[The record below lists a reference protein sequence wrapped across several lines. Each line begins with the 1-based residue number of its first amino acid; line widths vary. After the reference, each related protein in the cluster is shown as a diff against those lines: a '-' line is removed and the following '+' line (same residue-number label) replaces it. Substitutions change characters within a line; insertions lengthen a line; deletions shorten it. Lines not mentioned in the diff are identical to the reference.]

1 MQTQSAIAIN
11 PHAALL
17 KRLIDSA
24 INRAPG
30 SDGNIIANH
39 LQQIEDLVIGQGV
52 DFQPEQDEAGDRT
65 KFVQQFVDQTKI
77 RQFLPDIL
85 RKTMGTGEVLL
96 WLRYTPKGYRLRY
109 FTADQFQ
116 PFYDP
121 VTDDLFAAVVVT
133 HYTARTPQGPRQKW
147 IKLVI
152 LQQGYFTQRSDT
164 RPEVSGL
171 GSDRQWTPEA
181 AIELD
186 AVKLQKQKGK
196 NQDEITFTENPFPF
210 LPIRICYNKPIGPGQ
225 RAADDF
231 TEFAS
236 QLITHDDLSGVI
248 RKNTRK
254 FARQT
259 IVTNLDRGQILKK
272 KGLGGFSGAAPSYG
286 GSSSFAS
293 DYYDSQ
299 QMAAFHQQR
308 FGASE
313 GDEEVADIIGVQGM
327 EDEYFMDVLNW
338 SPLQGA
344 QLEYLGE
351 LERRIHSAMGS
362 SRERGGNTAYETR
375 VNLSWA
381 SATANKKAYN
391 VLTKGLCMVI
401 ADAIEFEESLYQQT
415 MGGLGLIPAGD
426 RAVRWR
432 RIDLIEP
439 TPQEQL
445 QQSILGRNLEEEGV
459 GTREILKL
467 LFPSK
472 TEREIQALTGGS
484 GGVPFR
490 KIDKTV
496 PKILDLVQA
505 ASSLGPAGQ
514 PLLNIADLL
523 LTNLMEAI
531 EYGRQQPADLDGYS
545 NSSIAGFSARNDAA
559 AAGVDALIGAAAS
572 STDPT
577 TGSDGMVPG
586 DDQST
591 AGRDVEPSTGT
602 ATGNPITSAF
612 GKFTDTSRSP
622 IIRALDKLA
631 GRAQSE
637 RE

>member
-1 MQTQSAIAIN
+1 MNSAIAIN

-17 KRLIDSA
+17 KRLIDAA

-30 SDGNIIANH
+30 SDGNIISNH

-65 KFVQQFVDQTKI
+65 QFVQQFVEQTKI

-85 RKTMGTGEVLL
+85 RKTMGAGEVLL

-109 FTADQFQ
+109 FTADQFE

-121 VTDDLFAAVVVT
+121 VTDDLYAAVVVT
-133 HYTARTPQGPRQKW
+133 HYTQKTVQGPRQKW

-152 LQQGYFTQRSDT
+152 LQQGYFTQTSDY
-164 RPEVSGL
+164 RPEVTGL
-171 GSDRQWTPEA
+171 GSDRNWTPEA
-181 AIELD
+181 AMD
-186 AVKLQKQKGK
+186 MQKLQQTRTLAK
-196 NQDEITFTENPFPF
+196 DEITFTENPFPF

-236 QLITHDDLSGVI
+236 QLITHDDLAGVL

-259 IVTNLDRGQILKK
+259 IVTNLNREQIIKKRGF
-272 KGLGGFSGAAPSYG
+272 GGSFSGAAASYG
-286 GSSSFAS
+286 SSATFAS
-293 DYYDSQ
+293 DYYDAQ
-299 QMAAFHQQR
+299 QMAAYHQAR
-308 FGASE
+308 FGVSE

-327 EDEYFMDVLNW
+327 EDEYFLDVLDW
-338 SPLQGA
+338 RPLQGA

-381 SATANKKAYN
+381 TATANKKAYN
-391 VLTKGLCMVI
+391 VLTKGLCMII
-401 ADAIEFEESLYQQT
+401 ADAIEFEESLFQT
-415 MGGLGLIPAGD
+415 TRGGLGLIPAGD
-426 RAVRWR
+426 RTVRWR

-445 QQSILGRNLEEEGV
+445 QTSILGRNLEEEGV

-472 TEREIQALTGGS
+472 TEKEIQALTGGS

-496 PKILDLVQA
+496 PKILELVQA
-505 ASSLGPAGQ
+505 ASGLGQAGT
-514 PLLNIADLL
+514 PLLDVADLL
-523 LTNLMEAI
+523 LQNLMEAI
-531 EYGRQQPADLDGYS
+531 QYGREQPYDLDGGS
-545 NSSIAGFSARNDAA
+545 RSTIAGYAARNDAA
-559 AAGVDALIGAAAS
+559 AAGVDALVSAAAAS
-572 STDPT
+572 TDAERP
-577 TGSDGMVPG
+577 GMVSA
-586 DDQST
+586 DDQSPT
-591 AGRDVEPSTGT
+591 GGDGVEPSTGT
-602 ATGNPITSAF
+602 ATGNPLTAAF
-612 GKFTDTSRSP
+612 GKFTDTKQSP
-622 IIRALDKLA
+622 ILRALDRLT
-631 GRAQSE
+631 GRPKSE
-637 RE
+637 